1 MKKLNW
7 GIIGLGKI
15 ANTFAEDLVQVEN
28 CQLYAVASRS
38 REKAQQFASALKAEK
53 AYASYDELI
62 LDQDVDV
69 VYIATPHAFHFKWA
83 MKCLQAKKH
92 VLCEKPM
99 CLNLKQTQTL
109 INEAKAQ
116 NCFLMEAIWTR
127 FMPATKKLLELLQE
141 NKIGKITSIEADFGF
156 KPKYDESSRLFNK
169 ALGGGSLL
177 DIGIYPIFLS
187 LLCLGKPSDI
197 IALAR
202 KTPTQVD
209 ASCHMLFNYA
219 SGEKASLKSTFEN
232 TTPSEAE
239 LFGTKGSIKL
249 HSRFHQCECI
259 EVFDEY
265 RNAIE
270 KYNLP
275 YLGNGYLHEIE
286 EVNNCIAQGKTQSE
300 LLTLAFSLD
309 LAEIIHQVKK
319 EIALAY

>member
-15 ANTFAEDLVQVEN
+15 ANTFAEDLQKAEN

-38 REKAQQFASALKAEK
+38 MEKAQQFANRFKAKK
-53 AYASYDELI
+53 AFASYNELI
-62 LDQDVDV
+62 VDQSVNV
-69 VYIATPHAFHFKWA
+69 VYIATPHAFHFEWA
-83 MKCLQAKKH
+83 LQCLKHKKH
-92 VLCEKPM
+92 VLCEKPL
-99 CLNLKQTQTL
+99 CLNFKQTQAL

-116 NCFLMEAIWTR
+116 NCFLMEAIWSR
-127 FMPATKKLLELLQE
+127 FMPATKKLLELLLE
-141 NKIGKITSIEADFGF
+141 NRIGKINSIEADFGF
-156 KPKYDESSRLFNK
+156 KPTYNESSRLFNK

-187 LLCLGKPSDI
+187 LLCLGKPTEI
-197 IALAR
+197 TALAR
-202 KTPTQVD
+202 KTPTEVD
-209 ASCHMLFNYA
+209 ASCLMLFDYA
-219 SGEKASLKSTFEN
+219 TGEKANLKSTFEN

-265 RNAIE
+265 RNSIE

-319 EIALAY
+319 EIALEY